1 MNYLELVNNVLVRLR
16 EAEVTA
22 PTDTPYSKLIGTFV
36 NDAKRL
42 VEDSFQWNV
51 LTETLTVTT
60 APDLFNYVL
69 TGSGQRF
76 RVMDVVHSSGDY
88 FLTPK
93 TSSQMNQFLLNGVP
107 QKGDATF
114 YNFNGVDVNGDTQVD
129 LYPIPNGI
137 QTIYF
142 NLYKP
147 QPTLTDAS
155 TILFVPSEPVLKYAY
170 ALAVA
175 ERGEDGGI
183 SSQEATA
190 LANLS
195 LADHIAMAES
205 RQNDQY
211 IWAAV

>member
-107 QKGDATF
+107 QKGDSTF

-137 QTIYF
+137 QTIFF

-170 ALAVA
+170 AMAVA
-175 ERGEDGGI
+175 ERGEDGGL
-183 SSQEATA
+183 SAQEATTVA
-190 LANLS
+190 LSSLS
-195 LADHIAMAES
+195 DHIAMAES

>member
-107 QKGDATF
+107 QKGDSTF

-129 LYPIPNGI
+129 LYPIPDGI
-137 QTIYF
+137 QTIFF

-155 TILFVPSEPVLKYAY
+155 TTLFVPTEPVLKYAY
-170 ALAVA
+170 AMAVA

-183 SSQEATA
+183 SSQEAT
-190 LANLS
+190 
-195 LADHIAMAES
+195 H
-205 RQNDQY
+205 
-211 IWAAV
+211 

>member
-88 FLTPK
+88 FLSPK

-107 QKGDATF
+107 QKGDSTF

-137 QTIYF
+137 QTIFF

-170 ALAVA
+170 AMAVA
-175 ERGEDGGI
+175 ERGEDGGL
-183 SSQEATA
+183 SAQEATTVA
-190 LANLS
+190 LSSLS
-195 LADHIAMAES
+195 DHIAMAES